1 VRRSQ
6 LTEIEE
12 FTPRNADGREPGELI
27 RKPPR
32 SPPGRRGPITSVSSG
47 KSGSDLLAQQCLSL
61 IMTADDIY
69 AVQGG
74 AATLIASGVGGSLAA
89 AESLTLDCG

>member
-32 SPPGRRGPITSVSSG
+32 SRPGRRGPITSV
-47 KSGSDLLAQQCLSL
+47 
-61 IMTADDIY
+61 
-69 AVQGG
+69 
-74 AATLIASGVGGSLAA
+74 AA
-89 AESLTLDCG
+89 ASPVRTCSRSNVCR